1 LSHARPGTLSF
12 GSAGVGTT
20 SHFTVE
26 LFKLASKADITHI
39 PYKGAGPAMIDTMAG
54 FIPLVSDA
62 ITSMKPHLD
71 AGKLRGIA
79 ISSAQ
84 RSEGAPQ
91 LATFAE
97 SGYPGFEASTWWGIL
112 VPARTP
118 AAVIAR
124 LNSELNRA
132 LEDGTVR
139 KRMLTYVATIRTGR
153 RSRIGLTPHERRA
166 MDSRSPEMRPR
177 AIRSPVRNAIGIR
190 VTQFGDFGAL
200 RHQQRIVGALLLGQ
214 ATGEHVAGVGE
225 RLDLVEHARRRVL
238 DAGQRQ
244 GVGQRLELFDH
255 RQPVPAA
262 RDDDSHRGVG
272 HLVVLD
278 QRLDVRAHGVEVDRQ
293 AQVGRRA
300 PQPLQVVLER
310 EQPPAVEAHDLE
322 DAVAAQEAVVRGG
335 DLRLRGVDDGAVEDR
350 EHGAN
355 AR

>member
-1 LSHARPGTLSF
+1 MRLGTRCLRALGALPLAIVAANALAQTYPTKPIRMIVGFAPGGTGEFMSRTITPRMGELIGQQFIIDFRGGAGTTLASALAATAPADGYTVFIQSLTTQAINHSLYVKLPYDTRRDFASAGLIGVVPLVLGAHPSFPARTPKELVALSHAQPGTLSF

-26 LFKLASKADITHI
+26 LFKLASKADLTHI

-79 ISSAQ
+79 ITSAQ

-124 LNSELNRA
+124 LNSELNRT

-139 KRMLTYVATIRTGR
+139 KRMLTYGATIKTGPPEQ
-153 RSRIGLTPHERRA
+153 GMELTLSEIEKWA
-166 MDSRSPEMRPR
+166 K
-177 AIRSPVRNAIGIR
+177 V
-190 VTQFGDFGAL
+190 VK
-200 RHQQRIVGALLLGQ
+200 
-214 ATGEHVAGVGE
+214 ATG
-225 RLDLVEHARRRVL
+225 ARI
-238 DAGQRQ
+238 
-244 GVGQRLELFDH
+244 E
-255 RQPVPAA
+255 
-262 RDDDSHRGVG
+262 
-272 HLVVLD
+272 
-278 QRLDVRAHGVEVDRQ
+278 
-293 AQVGRRA
+293 
-300 PQPLQVVLER
+300 
-310 EQPPAVEAHDLE
+310 
-322 DAVAAQEAVVRGG
+322 
-335 DLRLRGVDDGAVEDR
+335 
-350 EHGAN
+350 
-355 AR
+355 